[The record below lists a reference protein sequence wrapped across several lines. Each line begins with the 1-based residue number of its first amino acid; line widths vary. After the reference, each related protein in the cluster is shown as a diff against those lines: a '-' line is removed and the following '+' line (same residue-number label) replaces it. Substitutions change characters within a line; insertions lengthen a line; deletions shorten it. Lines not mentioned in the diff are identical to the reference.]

1 MEGCTRLVYYHNH
14 GHGSPHVF
22 SRTFSNEFY
31 KINKKN
37 IFNAFL
43 KKNRDLYWLD
53 ELSKTLFVGFMAIWV
68 VEFSKVQKN

>member
-1 MEGCTRLVYYHNH
+1 MFFHEPFLTNFTKL
-14 GHGSPHVF
+14 
-22 SRTFSNEFY
+22 TK
-31 KINKKN
+31 KI
-37 IFNAFL
+37 FLMLFL